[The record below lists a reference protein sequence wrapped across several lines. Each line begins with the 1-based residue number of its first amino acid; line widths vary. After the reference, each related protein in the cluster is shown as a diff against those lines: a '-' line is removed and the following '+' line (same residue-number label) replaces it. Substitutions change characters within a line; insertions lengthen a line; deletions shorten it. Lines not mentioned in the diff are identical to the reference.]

1 MEFDDQM
8 RRFFG
13 TDDLGAV
20 SPEAMAS
27 GIERMQV
34 EFGLETVNRR
44 SIGTPYRRAKG
55 TPLLRCWVVDA
66 GRGFR
71 AAGGVGRA

>member
-8 RRFFG
+8 RRIFG

-27 GIERMQV
+27 GIERMP
-34 EFGLETVNRR
+34 LEAPRNRTQR
-44 SIGTPYRRAKG
+44 LVSNGNYPAFRRIGSF
-55 TPLLRCWVVDA
+55 A
-66 GRGFR
+66 G
-71 AAGGVGRA
+71 